1 MHYKKNSFEAQV
13 RNFQYIVIKA
23 PVIVLPGPARKYAI
37 DLAG

>member
-1 MHYKKNSFEAQV
+1 MHYKKSFEAKV
-13 RNFQYIVIKA
+13 CNFQYSVVKA